1 MIMKKWMLSMGMIM
15 MLILS
20 ACAPEGTGDTD
31 APVGEDEDTGNPEE
45 DDGDRD
51 EAAEDLDED
60 FQDDEEDD

>member
-1 MIMKKWMLSMGMIM
+1 MKKWMISMGMIT
-15 MLILS
+15 MLILG

-31 APVGEDEDTGNPEE
+31 PPVDEDEDTGNPEQ